1 MADIKKGNDARR
13 ALQLCAEMEREM
25 GELYRD
31 LVAAHA
37 DDPALAR
44 LWTKTANEEDN
55 HAHQFELAL
64 RFGEDIGKVRV
75 SADTVAALVGVVR
88 DQRRRHAASPPSP
101 ADALRAAIDL
111 EDRFAHFHMSTVADF
126 RSPNLRK
133 LFEAMMAA
141 DRAHSAALREALA
154 ARN

>member
-1 MADIKKGNDARR
+1 
-13 ALQLCAEMEREM
+13 MEREM
-25 GELYRD
+25 GGLYRD
-31 LVAAHA
+31 LAAAHA
-37 DDPALAR
+37 GDRRLAQ
-44 LWTKTANEEDN
+44 LWMKTAREEDN

-64 RFGEDIGKVRV
+64 RYDDQLGALLVG
-75 SADTVAALVGVVR
+75 ADAVAALVELIR
-88 DQRRRHAASPPSP
+88 ERRRGFAGSPPSP
-101 ADALRAAIDL
+101 VDALRAAVDL